1 MSRVLVILTVLTI
14 PAGAAAQGLGGS
26 HQISEVRSSARGHIG
41 PFYLTP
47 GVLLKELG
55 VDGNVFNA
63 AGEQQS
69 DFTFTLQPSLDTWV
83 PIARRALIK
92 ATMAPDLV
100 WYAEH
105 ASERSVNPRL
115 AVRSDVYLSRL
126 TLFGERQYANA
137 RQRPN
142 HEVDVRTRQLQET
155 SVAGMGLAVTPSL
168 SAEVVGRAAQ
178 IRHQAGTEFDGTS
191 LERTLN
197 RDVRSLQ
204 LTVRHRLTPLTTL
217 ALRSDVTAH
226 RFPLLPARDADSYRV
241 MPGVEFAPQAL
252 IKGTAYVGHRT
263 FTPSGNGVLPEFN
276 GIVGELGLSYTLLG
290 SMVLGATYS
299 RDLTYSYSELQPFF
313 VDDAAGVSVR
323 RALGRRFDVLLSG
336 ARHTYDYR
344 NALTASPDLAPR
356 RDTTWITAGSLGY
369 RFGRDGRIGFGVW
382 HVQRE
387 STASG
392 RSYSN
397 LRFGCTLG
405 YGI

>member
-83 PIARRALIK
+83 PMARRALIK

-168 SAEVVGRAAQ
+168 SAESSAGGPDPTSGGHRVRRDEPRAHAQPRCPKPSAHREASFDPADDTGAALRRDRTSLSAPAGARCRQLPGDAGGRVRAAGADQ
-178 IRHQAGTEFDGTS
+178 GHG
-191 LERTLN
+191 
-197 RDVRSLQ
+197 
-204 LTVRHRLTPLTTL
+204 
-217 ALRSDVTAH
+217 LRGPSHVH
-226 RFPLLPARDADSYRV
+226 P
-241 MPGVEFAPQAL
+241 
-252 IKGTAYVGHRT
+252 VG
-263 FTPSGNGVLPEFN
+263 PGVLPEFS

-290 SMVLGATYS
+290 STVLGASYR

-336 ARHTYDYR
+336 DRHT
-344 NALTASPDLAPR
+344 
-356 RDTTWITAGSLGY
+356 TTTTGT
-369 RFGRDGRIGFGVW
+369 R
-382 HVQRE
+382 
-387 STASG
+387 
-392 RSYSN
+392 
-397 LRFGCTLG
+397 
-405 YGI
+405 